1 LDGAS
6 MSRNDTLEPSKKSRP
21 SDEKLLAEQIRD
33 REREGGMIGE
43 KKGEKKKKKGKRGKM
58 EKEKIFISL
67 EICDFF
73 PIIFLFMF

>member
-1 LDGAS
+1 

-43 KKGEKKKKKGKRGKM
+43 KKGEKKKKKGKRK
-58 EKEKIFISL
+58 KYL
-67 EICDFF
+67 
-73 PIIFLFMF
+73 FL